1 MRHLKFDN
9 ATQGNEGSTMN
20 FIRRVLMVLGIAGIA
35 GALLRVRGKSE
46 PSSQRGGWR
55 PLNPTTDS
63 IVDQTS
69 SQN

>member
-1 MRHLKFDN
+1 
-9 ATQGNEGSTMN
+9 MN

-55 PLNPTTDS
+55 PLNPPTDPL
-63 IVDQTS
+63 VDQTS

>member
-1 MRHLKFDN
+1 V
-9 ATQGNEGSTMN
+9 N

-55 PLNPTTDS
+55 PLNPSVDPH
-63 IVDQTS
+63 VDQAS
-69 SQN
+69 PQN

>member
-1 MRHLKFDN
+1 
-9 ATQGNEGSTMN
+9 MN

-55 PLNPTTDS
+55 PLNPPPDPLTN
-63 IVDQTS
+63 QTS

>member
-1 MRHLKFDN
+1 V
-9 ATQGNEGSTMN
+9 N

-46 PSSQRGGWR
+46 PSTQRGGWR
-55 PLNPTTDS
+55 PLNPSTDPLAEH
-63 IVDQTS
+63 TS

>member
-1 MRHLKFDN
+1 
-9 ATQGNEGSTMN
+9 MN

-55 PLNPTTDS
+55 PLNPPTDPL
-63 IVDQTS
+63 VDQA
-69 SQN
+69 NPKN

>member
-1 MRHLKFDN
+1 
-9 ATQGNEGSTMN
+9 MN

-46 PSSQRGGWR
+46 PSTQRGGWR
-55 PLNPTTDS
+55 PLNPPTDLLEEH
-63 IVDQTS
+63 IS

>member
-1 MRHLKFDN
+1 
-9 ATQGNEGSTMN
+9 MN

-55 PLNPTTDS
+55 PLNPSVDPT
-63 IVDQTS
+63 VDQTN

>member
-1 MRHLKFDN
+1 
-9 ATQGNEGSTMN
+9 MN

-55 PLNPTTDS
+55 PLNPAVDPT
-63 IVDQTS
+63 VDQTNP
-69 SQN
+69 QN